1 MEFYE
6 AQGVCDNVLS
16 FELAMGKI
24 SHLGGE
30 KPRGYIGYGYLP
42 LMRMRACPARGAKG
56 CGDCTGCN
64 TMTDRT
70 GRSFTIAC
78 RERKYTVLLN
88 DVPLYIADKK
98 RADVDFE
105 LLYFTQEDASA
116 VRRVTH
122 AYLRGESLEEDKT
135 NGLYFRKLQ

>member
-1 MEFYE
+1 
-6 AQGVCDNVLS
+6 
-16 FELAMGKI
+16 
-24 SHLGGE
+24 
-30 KPRGYIGYGYLP
+30 
-42 LMRMRACPARGAKG
+42 MRMRACPARGKKG

-78 RERKYTVLLN
+78 RDRRYTVLLN

-105 LLYFTQEDASA
+105 LLYFTKEDPAA
-116 VRRVTH
+116 VRRVVH
-122 AYLRGESLEEDKT
+122 AYLAGEPFEGERT